1 MLNQDPY
8 KEAQHIVHSD
18 LETLLESSQNLD
30 VLILT
35 SSQGWCVAYVL
46 NLFDDPKRQKNTQIF
61 SQGIQ
66 D

>member
-46 NLFDDPKRQKNTQIF
+46 NLFDDPKRQKNEE
-61 SQGIQ
+61 SHWK
-66 D
+66 